1 MKSGFKRKI
10 NCNEYQSKVTTENGN
25 QYLDYLV
32 DPSLQG
38 VNRFFVLSFED
49 NAQRTKH
56 SGYFLPKVE
65 MKDYNLV
72 IDGQNLFDQPVKKL
86 SENI

>member
-1 MKSGFKRKI
+1 MKSGLKRKI
-10 NCNEYQSKVTTENGN
+10 NWNEYQSKVTKENRN

-32 DPSLQG
+32 DPSFQG
-38 VNRFFVLSFED
+38 VNRVFVLSFED
-49 NAQRTKH
+49 NAHLAKH

-72 IDGQNLFDQPVKKL
+72 INGQKKP
-86 SENI
+86 SANI